1 MEGQV
6 HNQVGVCERYGRI
19 GAGRAVSRS
28 GVNDMNGPLEKRTD
42 CREPVPER
50 TNSMVPVFGRH
61 MAGKSTTTRY
71 IAWGPVN
78 YSVDEFR
85 FLLMAECQRTTRVHD
100 DKT

>member
-1 MEGQV
+1 
-6 HNQVGVCERYGRI
+6 
-19 GAGRAVSRS
+19 
-28 GVNDMNGPLEKRTD
+28 
-42 CREPVPER
+42 
-50 TNSMVPVFGRH
+50 MVPVFGRH